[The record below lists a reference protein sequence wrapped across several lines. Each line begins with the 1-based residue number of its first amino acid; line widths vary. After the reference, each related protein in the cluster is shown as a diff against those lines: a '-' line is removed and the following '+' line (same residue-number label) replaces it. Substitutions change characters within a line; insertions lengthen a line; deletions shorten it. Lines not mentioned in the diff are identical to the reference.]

1 MPIYNLYCEDCNL
14 DIEIECPISKYDSA
28 MKNIV
33 CPECTSR
40 NVHRNYSHDN
50 IYSSVKSVKTIGQLA
65 DKNAKLKK
73 SSIQEELHKKKES
86 TPEALKLWY
95 KDSKYGEAT
104 PKEINKMNDNQKLKY
119 IMEGKK

>member
-33 CPECTSR
+33 CPKCTSR

-65 DKNAKLKK
+65 DKNAKLKE

-86 TPEALKLWY
+86 TPEAPKLWY
-95 KDSKYGEAT
+95 KDSKYGKAT